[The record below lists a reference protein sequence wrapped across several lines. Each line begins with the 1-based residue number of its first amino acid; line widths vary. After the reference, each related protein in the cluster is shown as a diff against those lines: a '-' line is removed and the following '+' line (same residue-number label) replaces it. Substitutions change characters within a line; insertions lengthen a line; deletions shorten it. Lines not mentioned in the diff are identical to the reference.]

1 MRTSGCNNCI
11 IRITELAREPVTAT
25 SITHK
30 QTHAAPVAP
39 LVAVGVPGA
48 AAAAAG
54 AYNIRRRLARRA
66 HGHARI
72 KNVAAAAEE
81 AAVAVPL
88 LVAVDASS

>member
-1 MRTSGCNNCI
+1 MSRRVLGAELAHKPGRI
-11 IRITELAREPVTAT
+11 ARITN
-25 SITHK
+25 K

-54 AYNIRRRLARRA
+54 ADNWGRRLARRP

-72 KNVAAAAEE
+72 KDVAAAAEE
-81 AAVAVPL
+81 AVVAVPL
-88 LVAVDASS
+88 LVAVDASI

>member
-1 MRTSGCNNCI
+1 MSRRVLGA
-11 IRITELAREPVTAT
+11 ELAREPVTIAR
-25 SITHK
+25 ITNK

-39 LVAVGVPGA
+39 LVPVGVPGA

-54 AYNIRRRLARRA
+54 ADNWGRRLARRP

-72 KNVAAAAEE
+72 KNVAAAPEE

-88 LVAVDASS
+88 LVAVDAAI

>member
-1 MRTSGCNNCI
+1 MSRRVLGAELASEPGSI
-11 IRITELAREPVTAT
+11 ARITN
-25 SITHK
+25 K

-54 AYNIRRRLARRA
+54 AYNIRRRLARRP

-72 KNVAAAAEE
+72 KHVAAAAEE
-81 AAVAVPL
+81 AAVAEPL
-88 LVAVDASS
+88 LVAVDAST

>member
-1 MRTSGCNNCI
+1 MSRRVLGA
-11 IRITELAREPVTAT
+11 ELAHKPGRIAG
-25 SITHK
+25 ITHK

-39 LVAVGVPGA
+39 LVPVGVPGA

-54 AYNIRRRLARRA
+54 ADNWGRRLARRP

-81 AAVAVPL
+81 AAVAVAL
-88 LVAVDASS
+88 LVAVDAST